1 MDRPG
6 SSGLLSSLGGG
17 EDDPKAAAS
26 LHAAAAT
33 SQEPAADIA
42 SARPPARRGRGL
54 ASLIEER
61 LAGGRGVRQ
70 SDTQTVEQREYGREK
85 KRKEGE
91 GGVGCAN
98 LLQ

>member
-42 SARPPARRGRGL
+42 SARPPARRGRRL
-54 ASLIEER
+54 ASLVEER
-61 LAGGRGVRQ
+61 LTGGRGVRGISPLDRQ
-70 SDTQTVEQREYGREK
+70 TDRGTKGAREEEEEDT
-85 KRKEGE
+85 
-91 GGVGCAN
+91 
-98 LLQ
+98 